1 MSLTEKKFK
10 VFYTEQND
18 YREVSFVPEMV
29 GGKEVYNVKNSLGK
43 HCGYVTEAFLDALI
57 RISDNKDAHLTN
69 NFMIRG
75 LEDEK
80 KYINYLGR
88 RIILDAPGLIDML
101 FCKFVN
107 LRPTVYFDDTDV
119 EPLTVIVNSKFDIKN
134 SNSVLDIK
142 TNNNMIDVGSLKI
155 YNVGKDINTIN
166 LWKISGENTNG
177 ERATIDLNLATNRVG
192 NLNID
197 GFYGESAFGG
207 PYLKLKCTNEEV
219 APDVTILGYT
229 IDGNTN
235 DKSEAGYIHFE
246 TAGEFAAREG
256 RAYMPKTYAF
266 NGKEPSRIVSKKDG
280 IFLMNSNITL
290 KSEDDLNPV
299 SLVTNGKI
307 LLKETDAV
315 LTGKNDIDGIFRC
328 DPTAK
333 QTRKSSVWMRDV
345 ASESG
350 IYLKSKNSSECI
362 FRLGNSYLSNGEKDI
377 VMKGEV
383 SLVGVRLNNEIKFK
397 ELTLENVNIRYSIL
411 NNISDLKNAKISN
424 SEVENFNLT
433 NKSKDT
439 QSFCFGLGTIGYNDI
454 NEFYSPKEG
463 ADIDKTIYSSIK
475 NTSVTLWEGD
485 WFHDKVGKKVYIS
498 NTIIEGDC
506 TIETKYGNRNK
517 AIPITI
523 ENSSLSRGYFSF
535 GKDDNKPIS
544 IINSEI
550 AYNVEAINL
559 ELIKTSAIKGP
570 VRFNG
575 VTTIEDAMI
584 DKVNFKD
591 GKVTSIVGGNY
602 VSNGETIDG
611 SSYVLNSENTK
622 AGKITE
628 DLELL

>member
-1 MSLTEKKFK
+1 MSLEPKTFK
-10 VFYTEQND
+10 VNNIETKD
-18 YREVSFVPEMV
+18 YDDVHFIPAIVD
-29 GGKEVYNVKNSLGK
+29 GKEVYEVKNISNI
-43 HCGYVTEAFLDALI
+43 HCGYVTEAFLEALI
-57 RISDNKDAHLTN
+57 KVSDEDGKLNQNFAVN
-69 NFMIRG
+69 NTQEWTGDVTLLSR
-75 LEDEK
+75 K
-80 KYINYLGR
+80 
-88 RIILDAPGLIDML
+88 IILDAPKEPSKILVQG
-101 FCKFVN
+101 VV
-107 LRPTVYFDDTDV
+107 LRPTIYP
-119 EPLTVIVNSKFDIKN
+119 EEMENKALTIATSCFRIM
-134 SNSVLDIK
+134 SPFCPLDIK
-142 TNNNMIDVGSLKI
+142 VNHDFIEAESFSIVRVGGTADKS
-155 YNVGKDINTIN
+155 V
-166 LWKISGENTNG
+166 
-177 ERATIDLNLATNRVG
+177 TIDLDLATNRVG
-192 NLNID
+192 DLNID

-219 APDVTILGYT
+219 APDITILGYT

-256 RAYMPKTYAF
+256 RAYIPKSYGL
-266 NGKEPSRIVSKKDG
+266 NGKEPSKIVSKKDG

-290 KSEDDLNPV
+290 KSDDDLSPV

-307 LLKETDAV
+307 LLKETDMV
-315 LTGKNDIDGIFRC
+315 LTGKSDIDGIFRC

-377 VMKGEV
+377 VIKGES
-383 SLVGVRLNNEIKFK
+383 SLVGVRLNNSIKSK

-411 NNISDLKNAKISN
+411 SNISDLKNAKIAN
-424 SEVENFNLT
+424 SEVENFNLI
-433 NKSKDT
+433 NKSKNTD
-439 QSFCFGLGTIGYNDI
+439 SFCFGLGTIGYNDI

-475 NTSVTLWEGD
+475 NTKITLWEGD
-485 WFHDKVGKKVYIS
+485 WFHDKVGKKVHIS

-506 TIETKYGNRNK
+506 TIETKYRNRNK

-535 GKDDNKPIS
+535 VKNDDKPIS

-550 AYNVEAINL
+550 AYNVDAINL
-559 ELIKTSAIKGP
+559 DLIEASVIKGP

-575 VTTIEDAMI
+575 VTEIKDTMI
-584 DKVNFKD
+584 DQVNFEDSKIN
-591 GKVTSIVGGNY
+591 KIEGGSY
-602 VSNGETIDG
+602 LANGETING
-611 SSYVLNSENTK
+611 SENTK
-622 AGKITE
+622 TGKITE

>member
-1 MSLTEKKFK
+1 MSLKQQTFK
-10 VFYTEQND
+10 VSNIETKD
-18 YREVSFVPEMV
+18 YDDVHFIPAVV
-29 GGKEVYNVKNSLGK
+29 DGKEVYEVKNSSNL
-43 HCGYVTEAFLDALI
+43 HCGYVTEAFLEALI
-57 RISDNKDAHLTN
+57 KVSDENGKLNQNFAVN
-69 NFMIRG
+69 NTQEWTGDVTLLSR
-75 LEDEK
+75 K
-80 KYINYLGR
+80 
-88 RIILDAPGLIDML
+88 IILDAPKEPSKILVQGI
-101 FCKFVN
+101 V
-107 LRPTVYFDDTDV
+107 LRPTIYP
-119 EPLTVIVNSKFDIKN
+119 EEMGSKALTIATSSFRIM
-134 SNSVLDIK
+134 SPFCPLDIK
-142 TNNNMIDVGSLKI
+142 VNHDFIEAESFSIVRVGGTADKS
-155 YNVGKDINTIN
+155 V
-166 LWKISGENTNG
+166 
-177 ERATIDLNLATNRVG
+177 TIDLDLATNRVG
-192 NLNID
+192 DLNID

-219 APDVTILGYT
+219 APDITILGYT

-256 RAYMPKTYAF
+256 RAYIPKSYGL
-266 NGKEPSRIVSKKDG
+266 NGKEPSKIVSKKDG

-290 KSEDDLNPV
+290 KSDDDLSPV

-307 LLKETDAV
+307 LLKETDVV
-315 LTGKNDIDGIFRC
+315 LTGKSDIDGIFRC

-362 FRLGNSYLSNGEKDI
+362 FRLGNSYLNNGEKDI

-383 SLVGVRLNNEIKFK
+383 SLVGVRLNNEIKSK

-424 SEVENFNLT
+424 SEVENLNLI
-433 NKSKDT
+433 NKSKNTD
-439 QSFCFGLGTIGYNDI
+439 SFCFGLGTIGYNDI

-475 NTSVTLWEGD
+475 NTKVTLWDGD

-506 TIETKYGNRNK
+506 TIETKYRNRNK

-535 GKDDNKPIS
+535 GKDDDKPIS
-544 IINSEI
+544 ITNSEI
-550 AYNVEAINL
+550 AYNVDAINL
-559 ELIKTSAIKGP
+559 DLIEASVIKGP

-575 VTTIEDAMI
+575 VTEIKDTMIDQVNFEDSKINKIEGGSYLANGKTIE
-584 DKVNFKD
+584 
-591 GKVTSIVGGNY
+591 G
-602 VSNGETIDG
+602 
-611 SSYVLNSENTK
+611 SENTK
-622 AGKITE
+622 TGKVTNE
-628 DLELL
+628 LEIL

>member
-1 MSLTEKKFK
+1 MSLKQQTFKVNNIEKK
-10 VFYTEQND
+10 D
-18 YREVSFVPEMV
+18 YDDVHFIPAIVD
-29 GGKEVYNVKNSLGK
+29 GKEVYEVKNSSNL
-43 HCGYVTEAFLDALI
+43 HCGYVTEAFLEALI
-57 RISDNKDAHLTN
+57 KVSDENGKLNQNFAVN
-69 NFMIRG
+69 NTQEWTGDVTLLSRKM
-75 LEDEK
+75 
-80 KYINYLGR
+80 
-88 RIILDAPGLIDML
+88 ILDAPKEPSKILVQG
-101 FCKFVN
+101 VV
-107 LRPTVYFDDTDV
+107 LRPTIYP
-119 EPLTVIVNSKFDIKN
+119 EEMENKALTIATSCFRIM
-134 SNSVLDIK
+134 SPFCPLDIK
-142 TNNNMIDVGSLKI
+142 VNHDSLEAEAFSIVRVGGTADKS
-155 YNVGKDINTIN
+155 V
-166 LWKISGENTNG
+166 
-177 ERATIDLNLATNRVG
+177 TIDLDLATNRVG
-192 NLNID
+192 DLNID

-207 PYLKLKCTNEEV
+207 PYLKLKCINEEV
-219 APDVTILGYT
+219 APDITILGYT

-246 TAGEFAAREG
+246 TAGEFAVREG
-256 RAYMPKTYAF
+256 RAYIPKSYGL

-290 KSEDDLNPV
+290 KSDDDLSPV
-299 SLVTNGKI
+299 SLVANGKI
-307 LLKETDAV
+307 LLKETDMV
-315 LTGKNDIDGIFRC
+315 LTGKSDIDGIFRC

-377 VMKGEV
+377 VIKGES
-383 SLVGVRLNNEIKFK
+383 SLVGVRLDNSMKSK

-424 SEVENFNLT
+424 SEVENLTLT

-439 QSFCFGLGTIGYNDI
+439 QSFCFGLGTIAYNDI

-475 NTSVTLWEGD
+475 NTKITLWEGD

-506 TIETKYGNRNK
+506 TIETKYRNRNK

-544 IINSEI
+544 ITNSEL
-550 AYNVEAINL
+550 AYNIEAINL
-559 ELIKTSAIKGP
+559 DSIKTSAIKGP

-584 DKVNFKD
+584 DKVNFED
-591 GKVTSIVGGNY
+591 GKMTSIMGGNY
-602 VSNGETIDG
+602 TSNGETIEG
-611 SSYVLNSENTK
+611 SDYLLNGKNTK
-622 AGKITE
+622 AGKVTE
-628 DLELL
+628 NLELL

>member
-1 MSLTEKKFK
+1 MSLKQQTFK
-10 VFYTEQND
+10 VNNIETKD
-18 YREVSFVPEMV
+18 YDDVRFIPAVVDD
-29 GGKEVYNVKNSLGK
+29 KEVYEVKNSSNL
-43 HCGYVTEAFLDALI
+43 HCGYVTEAFLEALI
-57 RISDNKDAHLTN
+57 KVSDEDGKLNQNFAVN
-69 NFMIRG
+69 NTQEWTGDVTFLSR
-75 LEDEK
+75 K
-80 KYINYLGR
+80 
-88 RIILDAPGLIDML
+88 IILDAPKEPSKILVQGI
-101 FCKFVN
+101 V
-107 LRPTVYFDDTDV
+107 LRPTIYPDEIEKDNKA
-119 EPLTVIVNSKFDIKN
+119 LTIATSCFRIM
-134 SNSVLDIK
+134 SPFCPLDIK
-142 TNNNMIDVGSLKI
+142 VNYDSIEAESFSIVRVGGTADKS
-155 YNVGKDINTIN
+155 V
-166 LWKISGENTNG
+166 
-177 ERATIDLNLATNRVG
+177 TIDLDLATNRVG
-192 NLNID
+192 DLNID
-197 GFYGESAFGG
+197 GLYGESAFGG

-219 APDVTILGYT
+219 APDITILGYT

-256 RAYMPKTYAF
+256 RAYIPKSYGL
-266 NGKEPSRIVSKKDG
+266 NGKEPSKIVSKKDG

-290 KSEDDLNPV
+290 KSEDDLSPV

-307 LLKETDAV
+307 LLKETDVV
-315 LTGKNDIDGIFRC
+315 LTGKSNIEGIFRC
-328 DPTAK
+328 DPTSK

-362 FRLGNSYLSNGEKDI
+362 FRLGNSYLNNGEKDI
-377 VMKGEV
+377 VIKGES
-383 SLVGVRLNNEIKFK
+383 SLVGVRLDNSMKSK

-411 NNISDLKNAKISN
+411 NNISDLKNTKISN
-424 SEVENFNLT
+424 SEVENFNLI
-433 NKSKDT
+433 NKSKNTD
-439 QSFCFGLGTIGYNDI
+439 SFCFGLGTIGYNDI

-475 NTSVTLWEGD
+475 NTSVTLWDGD

-535 GKDDNKPIS
+535 GKDENKPIS

-611 SSYVLNSENTK
+611 SSYVLNNKNTK
-622 AGKITE
+622 TGKITE

>member
-1 MSLTEKKFK
+1 MSLKQKKFQ
-10 VFYTEQND
+10 VFDIETKD
-18 YREVSFVPEMV
+18 YDDVHFIPAIVD
-29 GGKEVYNVKNSLGK
+29 GKEVYEVKNGSNI
-43 HCGYVTEAFLDALI
+43 HCGYVTEAFLEALTKVNDDQGI
-57 RISDNKDAHLTN
+57 VNR
-69 NFMIRG
+69 NFVVRQTQEWAGNLALSKGGDITLLSR
-75 LEDEK
+75 K
-80 KYINYLGR
+80 
-88 RIILDAPGLIDML
+88 IILDAPKEPSKILVQGI
-101 FCKFVN
+101 V
-107 LRPTVYFDDTDV
+107 LRPTIYP
-119 EPLTVIVNSKFDIKN
+119 EEMENKALTIATSSFRVMSPFCP
-134 SNSVLDIK
+134 LDIK
-142 TNNNMIDVGSLKI
+142 VNHDSIEAESFSIVRVGGTADKS
-155 YNVGKDINTIN
+155 V
-166 LWKISGENTNG
+166 
-177 ERATIDLNLATNRVG
+177 TIDFDLATNRVG
-192 NLNID
+192 DLNID

-256 RAYMPKTYAF
+256 RAYIPKSYGL
-266 NGKEPSRIVSKKDG
+266 NGKEPSQIVSKKDG

-290 KSEDDLNPV
+290 KSDDDLSPV

-307 LLKETDAV
+307 LLKETDMV
-315 LTGKNDIDGIFRC
+315 LTGKSDIDGIFRC

-377 VMKGEV
+377 VIKGES
-383 SLVGVRLNNEIKFK
+383 SLVGVRLDNSMKSK

-411 NNISDLKNAKISN
+411 KNISDLKNAKISN
-424 SEVENFNLT
+424 SEVENFNLI
-433 NKSKDT
+433 NKSKNTD
-439 QSFCFGLGTIGYNDI
+439 SFCFGLGTIGYNDI

-475 NTSVTLWEGD
+475 NTSVTLWDGD

-550 AYNVEAINL
+550 AYNVAAINL
-559 ELIKTSAIKGP
+559 DLIEASVIKGP

-575 VTTIEDAMI
+575 VREIKDVMI
-584 DKVNFKD
+584 DQVNFEDSKINKIEGGSYLAN
-591 GKVTSIVGGNY
+591 GKIIEG
-602 VSNGETIDG
+602 
-611 SSYVLNSENTK
+611 SENTK
-622 AGKITE
+622 TGKITE
-628 DLELL
+628 DLEIL

>member
-1 MSLTEKKFK
+1 MSLKQQTFKVNNIEKK
-10 VFYTEQND
+10 D
-18 YREVSFVPEMV
+18 YDDVHFIPAIVD
-29 GGKEVYNVKNSLGK
+29 GKEVYEVKNSSNI
-43 HCGYVTEAFLDALI
+43 HCGYVTEAFLEALI
-57 RISDNKDAHLTN
+57 KVSDEDGKLNQNFAVN
-69 NFMIRG
+69 NTQEWTGDVTLLSR
-75 LEDEK
+75 K
-80 KYINYLGR
+80 
-88 RIILDAPGLIDML
+88 IILDAPKDPSKILVQGI
-101 FCKFVN
+101 V
-107 LRPTVYFDDTDV
+107 LRPTIYPEEV
-119 EPLTVIVNSKFDIKN
+119 EKGDKALTIATNGCFRIMSPFCP
-134 SNSVLDIK
+134 LDIK
-142 TNNNMIDVGSLKI
+142 VNHDFIEAEAFSIVRVGGTADKS
-155 YNVGKDINTIN
+155 V
-166 LWKISGENTNG
+166 
-177 ERATIDLNLATNRVG
+177 TIDLDLATNRVG
-192 NLNID
+192 DLNID

-219 APDVTILGYT
+219 ALDITILGYT

-256 RAYMPKTYAF
+256 RAYIPKSYGL

-290 KSEDDLNPV
+290 KSDDDLSPV

-383 SLVGVRLNNEIKFK
+383 SLVGVRLNNEIKSK

-411 NNISDLKNAKISN
+411 KNISDLKNAKISN
-424 SEVENFNLT
+424 SEVENFNLI
-433 NKSKDT
+433 NKSKNTD
-439 QSFCFGLGTIGYNDI
+439 SFCFGLGTIGYNDI

-463 ADIDKTIYSSIK
+463 TDIDKTIYSSIK
-475 NTSVTLWEGD
+475 NTKVTLWEGD

-506 TIETKYGNRNK
+506 TIETKYRNRNK

-535 GKDDNKPIS
+535 GKDDDKPIS
-544 IINSEI
+544 ITNSEI
-550 AYNVEAINL
+550 AYNVDAINL
-559 ELIKTSAIKGP
+559 DLIEASVIKGP

-575 VTTIEDAMI
+575 VREIKDTMI
-584 DKVNFKD
+584 DQVNFEDSKINKIEGGSYLAN
-591 GKVTSIVGGNY
+591 GKIIEG
-602 VSNGETIDG
+602 
-611 SSYVLNSENTK
+611 SENTK
-622 AGKITE
+622 TGKITE

>member
-1 MSLTEKKFK
+1 MSLKQQTFKVNNIEKK
-10 VFYTEQND
+10 D
-18 YREVSFVPEMV
+18 YDDVHFIPAIVD
-29 GGKEVYNVKNSLGK
+29 GKEVYEVRNSSNL
-43 HCGYVTEAFLDALI
+43 HCGYVTEAFLEALI
-57 RISDNKDAHLTN
+57 KVSDEDGKLNQNFAVN
-69 NFMIRG
+69 NTQEWTGDITLLSR
-75 LEDEK
+75 K
-80 KYINYLGR
+80 
-88 RIILDAPGLIDML
+88 IILDAPKEPSKILVQGIVLRQTIYPEEMENKAL
-101 FCKFVN
+101 TIATSSFRVMSPFCPLEIKVN
-107 LRPTVYFDDTDV
+107 HDFI
-119 EPLTVIVNSKFDIKN
+119 EAESFSIVRIGGTADK
-134 SNSVLDIK
+134 SV
-142 TNNNMIDVGSLKI
+142 
-155 YNVGKDINTIN
+155 
-166 LWKISGENTNG
+166 
-177 ERATIDLNLATNRVG
+177 TIDLDLATNRVG
-192 NLNID
+192 DLNID

-219 APDVTILGYT
+219 APDITILGYT

-256 RAYMPKTYAF
+256 RAYIPKTYAL

-290 KSEDDLNPV
+290 KSDDDLSPV

-307 LLKETDAV
+307 LLKETDMV
-315 LTGKNDIDGIFRC
+315 LTGKSDIDGIFRC

-383 SLVGVRLNNEIKFK
+383 SLVGVRLNNEIKSK

-424 SEVENFNLT
+424 SEVANFSLT

-475 NTSVTLWEGD
+475 NTKVTLWDGD

-535 GKDDNKPIS
+535 GKDDDKPIS
-544 IINSEI
+544 ITNSEI
-550 AYNVEAINL
+550 AYNVDAINL
-559 ELIKTSAIKGP
+559 DLIEASVIKGP
-570 VRFNG
+570 VHFNG
-575 VTTIEDAMI
+575 VREIKDTMI
-584 DKVNFKD
+584 DQVNFEDSKINKIEGGSYLAN
-591 GKVTSIVGGNY
+591 GKIIEG
-602 VSNGETIDG
+602 
-611 SSYVLNSENTK
+611 SENTK
-622 AGKITE
+622 TGKITE
-628 DLELL
+628 DLEIL

>member
-1 MSLTEKKFK
+1 MSLEPKTFK
-10 VFYTEQND
+10 VNNIETKDYND
-18 YREVSFVPEMV
+18 VHFIPAVV
-29 GGKEVYNVKNSLGK
+29 DGKEVYEVKNISNI
-43 HCGYVTEAFLDALI
+43 HCGYVTEAFLEALTKVNDDQG
-57 RISDNKDAHLTN
+57 RVNRNFVVRQTQEWAGDLTLSKGGDLTLLS
-69 NFMIRG
+69 R
-75 LEDEK
+75 K
-80 KYINYLGR
+80 
-88 RIILDAPGLIDML
+88 IILDAPKDPSKILIQGI
-101 FCKFVN
+101 V
-107 LRPTVYFDDTDV
+107 LRPTIYPD
-119 EPLTVIVNSKFDIKN
+119 EIEKGNKALTIATSSFRVMSPFCP
-134 SNSVLDIK
+134 LDIK
-142 TNNNMIDVGSLKI
+142 VNHDSIEAESFSIVRIGGTADKSV
-155 YNVGKDINTIN
+155 
-166 LWKISGENTNG
+166 
-177 ERATIDLNLATNRVG
+177 TIDLDLATNRVG
-192 NLNID
+192 DLNID

-219 APDVTILGYT
+219 APDITILGYT

-256 RAYMPKTYAF
+256 RAYIPKSYGL
-266 NGKEPSRIVSKKDG
+266 NGKEPSKIVSKKDG

-290 KSEDDLNPV
+290 KSDDDLSPV

-383 SLVGVRLNNEIKFK
+383 SLVGVRLDNSMKSK

-424 SEVENFNLT
+424 SEVENFSLT

-463 ADIDKTIYSSIK
+463 ADIDKTIYSSMK
-475 NTSVTLWEGD
+475 NTSVTLWDGD

-506 TIETKYGNRNK
+506 TIETKYRNRNK

-550 AYNVEAINL
+550 AYNVDAINL
-559 ELIKTSAIKGP
+559 DLIEASVIKGP

-575 VTTIEDAMI
+575 VREIKDAMI
-584 DKVNFKD
+584 DQVNFEDSKIN
-591 GKVTSIVGGNY
+591 KIEGGSY
-602 VSNGETIDG
+602 LSNGQNTDG
-611 SSYVLNSENTK
+611 SSYAINGENTK

>member
-1 MSLTEKKFK
+1 MSLEPKTFK
-10 VFYTEQND
+10 VNNIDTKD
-18 YREVSFVPEMV
+18 YDDVHFIPAIVD
-29 GGKEVYNVKNSLGK
+29 GKEVYEVKNSSNI
-43 HCGYVTEAFLDALI
+43 HCGYITEAFLEALTKVNDDQG
-57 RISDNKDAHLTN
+57 RVNRNFVVRQTQEWAGDLTLSKGGD
-69 NFMIRG
+69 ITLLSR
-75 LEDEK
+75 K
-80 KYINYLGR
+80 
-88 RIILDAPGLIDML
+88 IILDAPKDPSKILVQGI
-101 FCKFVN
+101 V
-107 LRPTVYFDDTDV
+107 LRPTIYPEEMDNKA
-119 EPLTVIVNSKFDIKN
+119 LTIATSCFRIM
-134 SNSVLDIK
+134 SPFCPLDIK
-142 TNNNMIDVGSLKI
+142 VNYDSLEAEAFSIVRVGGTADKS
-155 YNVGKDINTIN
+155 V
-166 LWKISGENTNG
+166 
-177 ERATIDLNLATNRVG
+177 TIDLDLATNKVG
-192 NLNID
+192 DLNID

-219 APDVTILGYT
+219 APDITILGYT

-256 RAYMPKTYAF
+256 RAYMPKTYGVA
-266 NGKEPSRIVSKKDG
+266 GKEPSKIASKKDG

-290 KSEDDLNPV
+290 KSDDDLSPV
-299 SLVTNGKI
+299 SLVANGKI

-315 LTGKNDIDGIFRC
+315 LTGKSDIDGIFRC

-345 ASESG
+345 VSESG

-377 VMKGEV
+377 VIKGES
-383 SLVGVRLNNEIKFK
+383 SLVGVRLDNSMKSK

-411 NNISDLKNAKISN
+411 KNISDLKNAKISN
-424 SEVENFNLT
+424 SEVENLTLT

-475 NTSVTLWEGD
+475 NTSVTLWDGD

-506 TIETKYGNRNK
+506 TIETKYRNRNK

-535 GKDDNKPIS
+535 GKDDDKPIS
-544 IINSEI
+544 ITNSEI
-550 AYNVEAINL
+550 AYNVDAINL
-559 ELIKTSAIKGP
+559 DLIEASVIKGP

-575 VTTIEDAMI
+575 VTEIKDTMI
-584 DKVNFKD
+584 DQVNFEDSKINKIEGGSYLANGKIIEGSEHTKT
-591 GKVTSIVGGNY
+591 GKV
-602 VSNGETIDG
+602 
-611 SSYVLNSENTK
+611 
-622 AGKITE
+622 TE

>member
-1 MSLTEKKFK
+1 MSLTEKKFQ
-10 VFYTEQND
+10 VFDIEKKD
-18 YREVSFVPEMV
+18 YDEVHFIPAIVDD
-29 GGKEVYNVKNSLGK
+29 KEVYGVKNSSNI
-43 HCGYVTEAFLDALI
+43 HCGYVTEAFLEALI
-57 RISDNKDAHLTN
+57 KVSDEDGKLNQNFAVNNTQEWTGNLTLSKGGD
-69 NFMIRG
+69 ITLLSR
-75 LEDEK
+75 K
-80 KYINYLGR
+80 
-88 RIILDAPGLIDML
+88 IILDAPKDPSKILVQGI
-101 FCKFVN
+101 V
-107 LRPTVYFDDTDV
+107 LRPTLYPD
-119 EPLTVIVNSKFDIKN
+119 EIENKALTIATSSFRIM
-134 SNSVLDIK
+134 SPFCPLDIK
-142 TNNNMIDVGSLKI
+142 VNHDSIEVESFSIVRVGGSHDKS
-155 YNVGKDINTIN
+155 V
-166 LWKISGENTNG
+166 
-177 ERATIDLNLATNRVG
+177 TIDLDLATNKVG
-192 NLNID
+192 DLNID

-219 APDVTILGYT
+219 VPDITILGYT

-256 RAYMPKTYAF
+256 RAYIPKSYGL

-280 IFLMNSNITL
+280 IFLMNSNITP
-290 KSEDDLNPV
+290 KSDDDLSPV

-307 LLKETDAV
+307 LLKETDMV
-315 LTGKNDIDGIFRC
+315 LTGKSDIDGIFRC

-362 FRLGNSYLSNGEKDI
+362 FRLGDSYFNNGEKDI
-377 VMKGEV
+377 VIKGES
-383 SLVGVRLNNEIKFK
+383 SLVGVRLDNEIKSK

-424 SEVENFNLT
+424 SEVENLTLT

-463 ADIDKTIYSSIK
+463 TDIDKTIYSSIK
-475 NTSVTLWEGD
+475 NTKVTLWDGD
-485 WFHDKVGKKVYIS
+485 WFHDKVGKKVHIS

-506 TIETKYGNRNK
+506 TIETKYRNRNK

-535 GKDDNKPIS
+535 VKNDDKPIS

-550 AYNVEAINL
+550 ACNVDAINL
-559 ELIKTSAIKGP
+559 DLIEASVIKGP

-575 VTTIEDAMI
+575 VTEIKDTMI
-584 DKVNFKD
+584 DQVNFEDSKIN
-591 GKVTSIVGGNY
+591 KIEGGSY
-602 VSNGETIDG
+602 LSNGKIIEG
-611 SSYVLNSENTK
+611 SENTK
-622 AGKITE
+622 TGKITE
-628 DLELL
+628 DLEIL

>member
-1 MSLTEKKFK
+1 MSLKQQTFKVNNIEKK
-10 VFYTEQND
+10 D
-18 YREVSFVPEMV
+18 YDDVHFIPAIVD
-29 GGKEVYNVKNSLGK
+29 GKEVYEVKNSSNL
-43 HCGYVTEAFLDALI
+43 HCGYVTEAFLEALI
-57 RISDNKDAHLTN
+57 KVSDEDGKLNQNFAVN
-69 NFMIRG
+69 NTQEWTGDVTLLSR
-75 LEDEK
+75 K
-80 KYINYLGR
+80 
-88 RIILDAPGLIDML
+88 IILDAPKEPSKILVQG
-101 FCKFVN
+101 VV
-107 LRPTVYFDDTDV
+107 LRPTIYP
-119 EPLTVIVNSKFDIKN
+119 EEIEKGNKALTIATSSFRIM
-134 SNSVLDIK
+134 SPFCPLDIK
-142 TNNNMIDVGSLKI
+142 VNHDSIEAESFSIVRVGGTADKS
-155 YNVGKDINTIN
+155 V
-166 LWKISGENTNG
+166 
-177 ERATIDLNLATNRVG
+177 TIDLDLATNRVG
-192 NLNID
+192 DLNID

-219 APDVTILGYT
+219 APDITILGYT

-256 RAYMPKTYAF
+256 RAYIPKSYGL
-266 NGKEPSRIVSKKDG
+266 NGKESSRIVSKKDG

-290 KSEDDLNPV
+290 KSDDDLSPV

-307 LLKETDAV
+307 LLKETDVV
-315 LTGKNDIDGIFRC
+315 LTGKSDIDGIFRC

-377 VMKGEV
+377 VIKGES
-383 SLVGVRLNNEIKFK
+383 SLVGVRLDNEIKSK

-411 NNISDLKNAKISN
+411 NNISDLKNTKIAN
-424 SEVENFNLT
+424 SEVENFNLI
-433 NKSKDT
+433 NKSKNTD
-439 QSFCFGLGTIGYNDI
+439 SFCFGLGTIGYNDI

-475 NTSVTLWEGD
+475 NTSVTLWDGD

-559 ELIKTSAIKGP
+559 DLIEASVIKGP

-575 VTTIEDAMI
+575 VREIKDTMI
-584 DKVNFKD
+584 DQVNFEDSKINKIEGGSYLAN
-591 GKVTSIVGGNY
+591 GKIIEG
-602 VSNGETIDG
+602 
-611 SSYVLNSENTK
+611 SENTK
-622 AGKITE
+622 TGKITE

>member
-1 MSLTEKKFK
+1 MSLTEKKFQ
-10 VFYTEQND
+10 VFDIETKD
-18 YREVSFVPEMV
+18 YDDVHFIPVIV
-29 GGKEVYNVKNSLGK
+29 DDKEVYEVKNSSNL
-43 HCGYVTEAFLDALI
+43 HCGYVTEAFLEALTKVNDEEG
-57 RISDNKDAHLTN
+57 RVNRNFVVRQTQVWAGDLTLSKGGD
-69 NFMIRG
+69 ITLLSR
-75 LEDEK
+75 K
-80 KYINYLGR
+80 
-88 RIILDAPGLIDML
+88 IILDAPKEPSKILVQG
-101 FCKFVN
+101 VV
-107 LRPTVYFDDTDV
+107 LRPTIYP
-119 EPLTVIVNSKFDIKN
+119 EEMENKALTIA
-134 SNSVLDIK
+134 
-142 TNNNMIDVGSLKI
+142 
-155 YNVGKDINTIN
+155 
-166 LWKISGENTNG
+166 TNG
-177 ERATIDLNLATNRVG
+177 CFRIMSPFCPLEIKVNHDFIEAESFSIVRVGGTADKSVTIDLDLATNRVG
-192 NLNID
+192 DLNID

-207 PYLKLKCTNEEV
+207 PYLKLKCANEEV
-219 APDVTILGYT
+219 APDITILGYT

-383 SLVGVRLNNEIKFK
+383 SLVGVRLDNSMKSK

-424 SEVENFNLT
+424 SEVENFNLI
-433 NKSKDT
+433 NKSKNTD
-439 QSFCFGLGTIGYNDI
+439 SFCFGLGTIGYNDI

-475 NTSVTLWEGD
+475 NTKITLWEGD
-485 WFHDKVGKKVYIS
+485 WFHDKVGKGLYIS
-498 NTIIEGDC
+498 NSVIEGDY
-506 TIETKYGNRNK
+506 TIETKYRNRNK
-517 AIPITI
+517 AVPINI
-523 ENSSLSRGYFSF
+523 ENSSLARGFLYIEKDFSV
-535 GKDDNKPIS
+535 DDKPIS
-544 IINSEI
+544 IINSDI
-550 AYNVEAINL
+550 DYNVDAINL
-559 ELIKTSAIKGP
+559 DLIEASVIKGP

-575 VTTIEDAMI
+575 VREIKDAMI
-584 DKVNFKD
+584 DQVNFEDSKINKIEGGSYLANGKIIEGSEHTKT
-591 GKVTSIVGGNY
+591 GKV
-602 VSNGETIDG
+602 
-611 SSYVLNSENTK
+611 
-622 AGKITE
+622 TE

>member
-1 MSLTEKKFK
+1 MSLKQKEFQ
-10 VFYTEQND
+10 VFDIETKD
-18 YREVSFVPEMV
+18 YDDVHFIPAVV
-29 GGKEVYNVKNSLGK
+29 DDKEVYEVKNSSNT
-43 HCGYVTEAFLDALI
+43 HCGYVTEAFLEALTKVNDDQG
-57 RISDNKDAHLTN
+57 RVNR
-69 NFMIRG
+69 NFVVRQTQEWEGDITLSKGGDITLLSR
-75 LEDEK
+75 K
-80 KYINYLGR
+80 
-88 RIILDAPGLIDML
+88 IILDAPKEPGKILVQGI
-101 FCKFVN
+101 V
-107 LRPTVYFDDTDV
+107 LRPTIYP
-119 EPLTVIVNSKFDIKN
+119 EEMENKALTIATSCFRIM
-134 SNSVLDIK
+134 SPFCPLDIK
-142 TNNNMIDVGSLKI
+142 VNHDSLEAEAFSIVRVGGTADKS
-155 YNVGKDINTIN
+155 V
-166 LWKISGENTNG
+166 
-177 ERATIDLNLATNRVG
+177 TIDLDLATNRVG
-192 NLNID
+192 DLNID

-219 APDVTILGYT
+219 APDITILGYT

-256 RAYMPKTYAF
+256 RAYMPKSYGL

-290 KSEDDLNPV
+290 KSDDDLSPV

-307 LLKETDAV
+307 LLKETDVV
-315 LTGKNDIDGIFRC
+315 LTGKSDIDGIFRC

-362 FRLGNSYLSNGEKDI
+362 FRLGDSYLSNGEKDI
-377 VMKGEV
+377 VIKGES
-383 SLVGVRLNNEIKFK
+383 SLVGVRLDNSMKSK

-411 NNISDLKNAKISN
+411 KNISDLKNTKIAN
-424 SEVENFNLT
+424 SEVENFSLT

-439 QSFCFGLGTIGYNDI
+439 QSFCFGLGTVGYNDV

-475 NTSVTLWEGD
+475 NTSVTLWDGD

-506 TIETKYGNRNK
+506 TIETKCRNRNK
-517 AIPITI
+517 AIPINI

-535 GKDDNKPIS
+535 GKDDDRPIS
-544 IINSEI
+544 ITNSEI
-550 AYNVEAINL
+550 AYNVDAINL
-559 ELIKTSAIKGP
+559 DLIEASVIKGP

-575 VTTIEDAMI
+575 VREIKDAMI
-584 DKVNFKD
+584 DQVNFEDSKINKIEGGSYLAN
-591 GKVTSIVGGNY
+591 GKTI
-602 VSNGETIDG
+602 NG
-611 SSYVLNSENTK
+611 SENTK
-622 AGKITE
+622 TGKITE

>member
-1 MSLTEKKFK
+1 MSLEPKTFK
-10 VFYTEQND
+10 VNNIETKD
-18 YREVSFVPEMV
+18 YDEVHFIPAIVDN
-29 GGKEVYNVKNSLGK
+29 KEVYEVKNSSNI
-43 HCGYVTEAFLDALI
+43 HCGYVTEAFLEALTKVNDEEGRVNQNFVVRQTQEWAGDI
-57 RISDNKDAHLTN
+57 TLSKGSDITLLSRK
-69 NFMIRG
+69 
-75 LEDEK
+75 
-80 KYINYLGR
+80 
-88 RIILDAPGLIDML
+88 IILDAPKDPSKILVQGI
-101 FCKFVN
+101 V
-107 LRPTVYFDDTDV
+107 LRPTIYP
-119 EPLTVIVNSKFDIKN
+119 EEMENKALTIATSCFRIM
-134 SNSVLDIK
+134 SPFCPLDIK
-142 TNNNMIDVGSLKI
+142 VNHDSLEAEAFSIVRVGGTADKS
-155 YNVGKDINTIN
+155 V
-166 LWKISGENTNG
+166 
-177 ERATIDLNLATNRVG
+177 TIDLDLATNRVG
-192 NLNID
+192 DLNID

-207 PYLKLKCTNEEV
+207 PYLKLKCTNEEI
-219 APDVTILGYT
+219 APDINIFGYT

-256 RAYMPKTYAF
+256 RAYIPKSYGL

-290 KSEDDLNPV
+290 KSDDDLSPV
-299 SLVTNGKI
+299 SLVANGKI
-307 LLKETDAV
+307 LLKETDVV
-315 LTGKNDIDGIFRC
+315 LTGKSDIDGIFRC

-333 QTRKSSVWMRDV
+333 QTRKSSVWMRYV

-377 VMKGEV
+377 VIKGES
-383 SLVGVRLNNEIKFK
+383 SLVGVRLNNEIKSK

-424 SEVENFNLT
+424 SEVENFSLT

-475 NTSVTLWEGD
+475 NTSVTLWDGD

-535 GKDDNKPIS
+535 VKNDDRPIS

-559 ELIKTSAIKGP
+559 DLIEASVIKGP

-575 VTTIEDAMI
+575 VREIKDTMI
-584 DKVNFKD
+584 DQVNFEDSKIN
-591 GKVTSIVGGNY
+591 KIEGGSY
-602 VSNGETIDG
+602 LSNGQNTDG
-611 SSYVLNSENTK
+611 SSYVVNGENTK
-622 AGKITE
+622 TGKITE
-628 DLELL
+628 ELELL

>member
-1 MSLTEKKFK
+1 MSLEPKTFK
-10 VFYTEQND
+10 VNNIETKD
-18 YREVSFVPEMV
+18 YDDVHFIPAIVD
-29 GGKEVYNVKNSLGK
+29 GKEVYEVKNSSNL
-43 HCGYVTEAFLDALI
+43 HCGYVTEAFLEALI
-57 RISDNKDAHLTN
+57 KVSDENGKLNQNFAVN
-69 NFMIRG
+69 NTQEWTGDVTLLSR
-75 LEDEK
+75 K
-80 KYINYLGR
+80 
-88 RIILDAPGLIDML
+88 IILDAPKDPSKILVQGI
-101 FCKFVN
+101 V
-107 LRPTVYFDDTDV
+107 LRPTLYPDEIEKDNKA
-119 EPLTVIVNSKFDIKN
+119 LTIATNSFRVM
-134 SNSVLDIK
+134 SPFCPLDIK
-142 TNNNMIDVGSLKI
+142 VNHDSIEAESFSIVRIGGTADKSV
-155 YNVGKDINTIN
+155 
-166 LWKISGENTNG
+166 
-177 ERATIDLNLATNRVG
+177 TIDLDLAINRIG
-192 NLNID
+192 DLNID

-219 APDVTILGYT
+219 APDITIFGYT

-256 RAYMPKTYAF
+256 RAYIPKSYGF

-290 KSEDDLNPV
+290 KSDDDLSPV

-307 LLKETDAV
+307 LLKETDMV
-315 LTGKNDIDGIFRC
+315 LTGKSDIDGIFRC

-362 FRLGNSYLSNGEKDI
+362 FRLGNSYLNNGEKDI
-377 VMKGEV
+377 VIKGES
-383 SLVGVRLNNEIKFK
+383 SLVGVRLDNEIKSK

-411 NNISDLKNAKISN
+411 NNISDLKNAKIAN
-424 SEVENFNLT
+424 SEVENFSLT

-475 NTSVTLWEGD
+475 NTSVTLWDGD

-506 TIETKYGNRNK
+506 TIETKCRNRNK

-535 GKDDNKPIS
+535 GKDDDKPIS
-544 IINSEI
+544 ITNSEI
-550 AYNVEAINL
+550 AYNVDAINL
-559 ELIKTSAIKGP
+559 DLIEASVIKGA

-575 VTTIEDAMI
+575 VREIKDTMIDQVNFEDSKINKIEGGSYLANGKTIE
-584 DKVNFKD
+584 
-591 GKVTSIVGGNY
+591 G
-602 VSNGETIDG
+602 
-611 SSYVLNSENTK
+611 SENTK
-622 AGKITE
+622 TGKVTNE
-628 DLELL
+628 LEIL